1 MIDRTETDELGIYT
15 PTIATYSDLELMAKG
30 GTFPGNGNGSKLAA
44 SLLQLPNVFTT
55 ATASVLIDSSE
66 FVSDEFEYELG
77 VSGELDD
84 RQTVA
89 AERFA
94 GLAEAEAEE
103 KGFGELDL
111 GLLAVVV
118 DLAQEDTEA
127 AQEFY
132 RSQAIESIRP
142 LGRLEKVRLL
152 LDELNANSPEVT
164 PEQLLLV
171 ADYGTAETASRVFPE
186 AEKLF
191 QALQEETLTPA
202 QQRRVENRLRNV
214 RERNYAAGGRA
225 LAEGTD
231 LDIMIL
237 LDEDPEATASV
248 ALNSSNVKQ
257 GTLLDILE
265 KAADMQI
272 AHWLM
277 GLERQVPRKGDIE
290 ALTGRFDTARV
301 NEIARVCREQIET
314 TEMDLSVPW
323 ILDIMRHVYIP
334 SASLDAPTAAVVWH
348 GLSQTCGNDPSLW
361 LAVALAD
368 NSDTPLRL
376 SDVLI

>member
-30 GTFPGNGNGSKLAA
+30 GTFPGAGNGSKLAA

-94 GLAEAEAEE
+94 DLAAAEAKE
-103 KGFGELDL
+103 KDFDELDL